1 MKTVNQLNSMLL
13 LAALSYVFS
22 TSAQAGLITNGGFE
36 SGFSGWTRA
45 NQLGSEGTFF
55 VQTGT
60 SSPVN
65 GFSVQAPPEGSNAAM
80 TNSTSRLC

>member
-22 TSAQAGLITNGGFE
+22 TPAQAGLISNGGFE

-45 NQLGSEGTFF
+45 DQFGSDGTFF
-55 VQTGT
+55 VQTGP

-65 GFSVQAPPEGSNAAM
+65 GFSVPAPPEGSKAAM
-80 TNSTSRLC
+80 TDSTSRLC